1 MRRLSPMFSRW
12 QVRVV
17 LIVAALLCAGIGL
30 LMAAIPNQGRT
41 QFFGSSGGNVNNIGN
56 AFCCS
61 GTLGSLVKDSSG
73 TEYILSNNHILADTD
88 QATPG
93 ENISQPGLVDNNC
106 QPATTVAHFTVAP
119 HLGTNVDAALAKL
132 VAGTMNSGGS
142 ILGIGVP
149 NPAPVSAKINMGVAK
164 SGRTTGLT
172 CGAVQSVNTSVKVQY
187 QKGCNQGLKFTI
199 SYTNQVV
206 VASSTFSAAGDS
218 GSLIVSK
225 SAAHPTALLFAGS
238 STTTIGNPI
247 GQVLSHVSS
256 SLGKQVSFVGSS
268 TRTTNVSCPAA
279 AGVTSATQ
287 GGPSRVDIDR
297 VDAVKGAHESELMAD
312 PAVMAVVIGADE
324 RNSAVITVYVET
336 GRMHGAIPAELEG
349 SPIRIIST
357 DRIRAYGWNERQNQA
372 TANSCSARRLH

>member
-1 MRRLSPMFSRW
+1 MFSRW
-12 QVRVV
+12 PIRVLHIGTV
-17 LIVAALLCAGIGL
+17 LFGAGIGL

-41 QFFGSSGGNVNNIGN
+41 QFFGSSGGNVNDISKS
-56 AFCCS
+56 FCCS

-73 TEYILSNNHILADTD
+73 VPYILSNNHVLADTD

-119 HLGTNVDAALAKL
+119 HLGTNVDAAIAQL
-132 VAGTMNSGGS
+132 VTGTMDSGGS
-142 ILGIGVP
+142 ILDIGQPSTSTAAASV
-149 NPAPVSAKINMGVAK
+149 NQSVAK

-172 CGAVQSVNTSVKVQY
+172 CGSVQSVSTSVKVQY

-238 STTTIGNPI
+238 STTTVGNPI

-297 VDAVKGAHESELMAD
+297 VDAVKGAHESDLMAD
-312 PAVMAVVIGADE
+312 PAVMAVGIGADE

-349 SPIRIIST
+349 IPIRIIST
-357 DRIRAYGWNERQNQA
+357 DRIRAYGWNERQSQA
-372 TANSCSARRLH
+372 AANSCSARQLH

>member
-1 MRRLSPMFSRW
+1 MFSRW
-12 QVRVV
+12 PIRVLLTGTV
-17 LIVAALLCAGIGL
+17 LFGAGIGL

-41 QFFGSSGGNVNNIGN
+41 QFFGSSGGNVNDISKS
-56 AFCCS
+56 FCCS
-61 GTLGSLVKDSSG
+61 GTLGSLVKDNSG
-73 TEYILSNNHILADTD
+73 VQYILSNNHVLADTD
-88 QATPG
+88 QAAPG
-93 ENISQPGLVDNNC
+93 QNISQPGLVDNDC
-106 QPATTVAHFTVAP
+106 RPATTVAHFTVAP

-142 ILGIGVP
+142 ILGVGVP

-172 CGAVQSVNTSVKVQY
+172 CGSVQSVNTSVKVQY

-206 VASSTFSAAGDS
+206 VASSTFSAGGDS

-238 STTTIGNPI
+238 STTTVGNPI

-268 TRTTNVSCPAA
+268 TRTTNVSCPVAA
-279 AGVTSATQ
+279 AVTSAI

-297 VDAVKGAHESELMAD
+297 VDAVKQAHESDLMAD
-312 PAVMAVVIGADE
+312 PAVMAVGIGADE

-336 GRMHGAIPAELEG
+336 GRTHGAIPAELEG
-349 SPIRIIST
+349 VPIRIIGT
-357 DRIRAYGWNERQNQA
+357 DRIRAYGWNERQSQA
-372 TANSCSARRLH
+372 AANSRSARHLH